1 MANIIFGLC
10 AVLVGLFL
18 IVDMAMKVN
27 KYLRQRQFIDMEIG
41 RTTGEEQKKWKRRR
55 RRLWRI
61 FLPRL

>member
-1 MANIIFGLC
+1 MANILFGLC
-10 AVLVGLFL
+10 AVLVGGFIL
-18 IVDMAMKVN
+18 VDTAMKVN
-27 KYLRQRQFIDMEIG
+27 IYLRHRQIIDTEIY